1 MQMQTKKLYTL
12 GSLWF
17 YLTHKDF
24 SFADYISK
32 ALSEKIDI
40 ISAVD
45 KEKINQYFS
54 SAKEEDIDIIDQD
67 SRSKTFLL
75 LGKKRQN
82 DPFETVISEE
92 DYKSLFN
99 NKGESDNVI
108 IFFYTKYLFDAQIND
123 SKMLESVDPNLRVIE
138 YLLKK
143 EKKIINRNLIMRSSV
158 SHVSYKSYI

>member
-1 MQMQTKKLYTL
+1 MQTKKLYTL

-108 IFFYTKYLFDAQIND
+108 IFFYTKYLFDA
-123 SKMLESVDPNLRVIE
+123 
-138 YLLKK
+138 
-143 EKKIINRNLIMRSSV
+143 
-158 SHVSYKSYI
+158 